1 MGAAP
6 VKPSMQRN
14 TSNYDMLV
22 EKMES
27 SVDNAEVE
35 PSDHS
40 LTEVRYIHFCTYG
53 IIGEG
58 SLILTNQNRESTVSS
73 LMIGLSLGP
82 FSMIINTVLH

>member
-40 LTEVRYIHFCTYG
+40 LTEVAYFLLFRVRYF
-53 IIGEG
+53 GEG
-58 SLILTNQNRESTVSS
+58 SQILTNQKLN
-73 LMIGLSLGP
+73 
-82 FSMIINTVLH
+82 

>member
-40 LTEVRYIHFCTYG
+40 LTEVRYNPSYFVL
-53 IIGEG
+53 
-58 SLILTNQNRESTVSS
+58 SLIDRGKV
-73 LMIGLSLGP
+73 
-82 FSMIINTVLH
+82 

>member
-1 MGAAP
+1 MDSVMGAAP

-22 EKMES
+22 EKKES

-40 LTEVRYIHFCTYG
+40 LTEVRYI
-53 IIGEG
+53 
-58 SLILTNQNRESTVSS
+58 
-73 LMIGLSLGP
+73 
-82 FSMIINTVLH
+82 